1 MVWGRSPREA
11 LTGLSSFTS
20 WGFDQACF
28 LTKAHSTGF
37 PKFFLKLSVK
47 ILWASRN
54 SGVEKD
60 KRGSSCFLRSSSCCE
75 KTEGQTARRSNAVV
89 SKQTN
94 KKKGES
100 RPTFLTWRRISS
112 RRDIC
117 SLSFLSTLDSYSACG
132 GETKARQ
139 LQRKKK
145 TTQTRE
151 KRKESSKRALF
162 FFGFRLFSSATY
174 ELVHI
179 VLSELRHRRSAS
191 LRPRLLSFSL
201 SLSLSLASR
210 ARFCSFRHA
219 PPLSFPFLDEA
230 FRSRVDRFFLHCE
243 FGERQ

>member
-1 MVWGRSPREA
+1 MRKQKWHEVQTP
-11 LTGLSSFTS
+11 SS
-20 WGFDQACF
+20 AN
-28 LTKAHSTGF
+28 K
-37 PKFFLKLSVK
+37 K
-47 ILWASRN
+47 
-54 SGVEKD
+54 
-60 KRGSSCFLRSSSCCE
+60 
-75 KTEGQTARRSNAVV
+75 
-89 SKQTN
+89 

-139 LQRKKK
+139 LQRKKSA
-145 TTQTRE
+145 RE
-151 KRKESSKRALF
+151 PKRELF
-162 FFGFRLFSSATY
+162 FFWGFGSSRVRRTSLSTSFCPNFA
-174 ELVHI
+174 I
-179 VLSELRHRRSAS
+179 VAPLAYD
-191 LRPRLLSFSL
+191 PAFSL

-230 FRSRVDRFFLHCE
+230 FRSHVDRFFLHCE

>member
-1 MVWGRSPREA
+1 M
-11 LTGLSSFTS
+11 SSFTS

-75 KTEGQTARRSNAVV
+75 KTEMARSSNAVV
-89 SKQTN
+89 SKQN
-94 KKKGES
+94 IKKKGES

-139 LQRKKK
+139 LQRKKNK
-145 TTQTRE
+145 DANARE
-151 KRKESSKRALF
+151 AKRELKESSF
-162 FFGFRLFSSATY
+162 FFWVSALL
-174 ELVHI
+174 ECDV
-179 VLSELRHRRSAS
+179 RACPHRSVRTSPSS
-191 LRPRLLSFSL
+191 LR
-201 SLSLSLASR
+201 
-210 ARFCSFRHA
+210 
-219 PPLSFPFLDEA
+219 
-230 FRSRVDRFFLHCE
+230 
-243 FGERQ
+243 